1 MIQVEEKKLAELI
14 RKADKFEWLNQLNV
28 EDMFDEEGISIID
41 NTNGAYY
48 KYDNMSDKE
57 VIEDYLYNMEQVKEK
72 RLAEL
77 LRKEWKL
84 GALEAGGV
92 ANWNWYGKSLYPDED
107 TTLNDIE
114 DMSDEDIIKNYL

>member
-1 MIQVEEKKLAELI
+1 MVQVE
-14 RKADKFEWLNQLNV
+14 
-28 EDMFDEEGISIID
+28 
-41 NTNGAYY
+41 
-48 KYDNMSDKE
+48 
-57 VIEDYLYNMEQVKEK
+57 EK

-92 ANWNWYGKSLYPDED
+92 DNWNWYGESLYPDED

-114 DMSDEDIIKNYL
+114 DMPDKEIIKKYL